1 MVFLKKG
8 VYMGKDLKGKEL
20 GVGLNQRKDKRYQA
34 RFTKQNG
41 QRIEKNFQKVSE
53 AKAWLNEQRYL
64 DTIFITGDMTVN
76 EWYEYWIINFK
87 QGIVADNTTKNYQK
101 RYLYSIKKEI
111 GNMQLKEVKQLHCQ
125 KILNDMFEIGYAYGT
140 IELTK
145 ITLHALFKGAVEN
158 NYLLKNPAD
167 GLKLKSFRLPITE
180 EQRVLTRTE
189 QRDFVNH
196 ISNHM
201 YANVFLLILET
212 GLRSGE
218 VIGLQ
223 WKDIDFENKYLR
235 VERVIAHDTN
245 KGGFYY
251 GQVKSKQS
259 KRKIPLT
266 NEAVRILNS
275 QKELQ
280 DNLRANFDKS
290 SKSWDGLIFTTAKG
304 TPISPSTLRSAMTRT
319 IKEINI
325 DRSFNSTNNKYEEFK
340 HAYLHSLRH
349 TFATRCIENG
359 MQPKTLQQI
368 LGHSTLGVTMDLY
381 VHVTDEQSKIEIEKM
396 NVPL

>member
-1 MVFLKKG
+1 
-8 VYMGKDLKGKEL
+8 MGKDLKGKEL